1 VVEIAN
7 GEAFSYEV
15 CGGTHVN
22 ATGEVGY
29 CHVIGESSIG
39 AGMRRIEAVT
49 GPAAEALVREQ
60 GALLSRVSRQLEAS
74 PQDLEARVASLLS
87 EITRLRG
94 ETSTQERVSSRQ
106 QAQQLLESVKEVN
119 GLKVASGTAG
129 VTSVEALREVG
140 DWLRDKLGGGII
152 VLGAVVND
160 RPTLLVMVSKDLVGR
175 GLHAG
180 DAVKEA
186 AKVMGGGGGG
196 RPEMAQAGGR
206 EPGKLEEALRKA
218 VEVVARQAGGDTP

>member
-1 VVEIAN
+1 
-7 GEAFSYEV
+7 
-15 CGGTHVN
+15 
-22 ATGEVGY
+22 
-29 CHVIGESSIG
+29 
-39 AGMRRIEAVT
+39 M
-49 GPAAEALVREQ
+49 
-60 GALLSRVSRQLEAS
+60 
-74 PQDLEARVASLLS
+74 
-87 EITRLRG
+87 
-94 ETSTQERVSSRQ
+94 
-106 QAQQLLESVKEVN
+106 KEVN
-119 GLKVASGTAG
+119 GLKVASGTAR

-196 RPEMAQAGGR
+196 QPEMAQAGGR